1 MRNRRSIQSF
11 FRIIWAIA
19 LRDIADAI
27 KNKTILSVLGSV
39 VFTVAMYK
47 FLPYLD
53 SGHELPALLV
63 YDEGQSVLTVQ
74 LEESPQLRLYTYD
87 SQEQMQRA
95 VTRADNFELGVVL
108 PADLDRRIEAG
119 ENVALEGYAAYWLDD
134 AKTEELRKVFEDE
147 LTFYAASSRAAGSAQ
162 AEAAIQIR
170 PELHKLYPLNPTVAS
185 SGFMVSMAIV
195 LVLTML
201 GLLIVV
207 HLMIEEKQTQTIDA
221 LLVSP
226 ASPLQMLLGK
236 AVTGV
241 VYCSIGVLAVY
252 ALNAAYITHWG
263 LALCAGLCGALFTV
277 GLGLLLGTIFESRQQ
292 LTLWGFLLMNVLL
305 LPMFLVIMDDL
316 LPPAVV
322 KVMRS
327 VPTSVIAWLVRASF
341 PPQVPTGALLARL
354 GYILA
359 WAAGV
364 FALGAWR
371 VRRLER

>member
-1 MRNRRSIQSF
+1 
-11 FRIIWAIA
+11 
-19 LRDIADAI
+19 
-27 KNKTILSVLGSV
+27 
-39 VFTVAMYK
+39 
-47 FLPYLD
+47 
-53 SGHELPALLV
+53 
-63 YDEGQSVLTVQ
+63 
-74 LEESPQLRLYTYD
+74 
-87 SQEQMQRA
+87 
-95 VTRADNFELGVVL
+95 
-108 PADLDRRIEAG
+108 
-119 ENVALEGYAAYWLDD
+119 
-134 AKTEELRKVFEDE
+134 
-147 LTFYAASSRAAGSAQ
+147 
-162 AEAAIQIR
+162 
-170 PELHKLYPLNPTVAS
+170 
-185 SGFMVSMAIV
+185 V

-201 GLLIVV
+201 GMLIVV

-226 ASPLQMLLGK
+226 ASPLQILLGK
-236 AVTGV
+236 AVAGV
-241 VYCSIGVLAVY
+241 VYSLIGVLAVY
-252 ALNAAYITHWG
+252 ALNAAYITNWG

-322 KVMRS
+322 KVMHS

-341 PPQVPTGALLARL
+341 PPQVPIGELLTRL
-354 GYILA
+354 GYTLA